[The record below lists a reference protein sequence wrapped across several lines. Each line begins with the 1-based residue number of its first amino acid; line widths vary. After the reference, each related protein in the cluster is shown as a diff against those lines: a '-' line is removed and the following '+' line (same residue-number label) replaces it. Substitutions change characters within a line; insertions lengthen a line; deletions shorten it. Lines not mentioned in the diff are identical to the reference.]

1 MAVLLW
7 GSVDEE
13 RCWGAGRG
21 PRDEEEMESKGRNG
35 AAGGIDAPACFS
47 GPVLM

>member
-35 AAGGIDAPACFS
+35 AAEELMLLL
-47 GPVLM
+47 VLVAQF